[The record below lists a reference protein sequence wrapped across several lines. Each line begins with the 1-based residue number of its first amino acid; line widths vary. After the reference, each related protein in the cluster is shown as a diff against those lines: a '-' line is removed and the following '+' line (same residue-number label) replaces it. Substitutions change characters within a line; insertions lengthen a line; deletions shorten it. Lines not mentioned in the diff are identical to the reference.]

1 MGQEIHSAIFSD
13 KDFAEFHRRLA
24 RETDLLAEWLDAG
37 AFADTG
43 SVGGYELEAWLVDR
57 DGLAAPENEAFL
69 AALDSPLVVP
79 ELARFNVE
87 INAAPHRLEDGTLSR
102 MHAELGAAWT
112 RCQAVANS
120 LGIRMMAVG
129 ILPTV
134 RKSDLNLDNMSS
146 LKRYRALN
154 EQIFRLRHG
163 EPIRLRIDGPDPLDV
178 FHEDVMLESAATSF
192 QIHLKVAAAEG
203 PAVFNASKILSAPI
217 VAVAANSP
225 YLFGHDLWQETRIP
239 LFEQAVAVGGS
250 GYGRRV
256 SFGRDYV
263 KGSLLECFE
272 ANRDQYPVLLP
283 RLSEAPE
290 TRLAHLRLHN
300 GKIWR
305 WNRPLIGFDNNGTPH
320 FRIEHRVIPAGPT
333 ITDMIANTALYFGA
347 VTAMSRE
354 LGADVG
360 GRLNFDQARANFYAA
375 ARGGLDAEITWLDQ
389 ERGTARD
396 VLLER
401 VLPQASEGLE
411 MLGISSREAG
421 HWLGIIEQR
430 ARTGHTGAWW
440 QESWVRGH
448 GADMRRLTEA
458 YLSRQSMDEPVHTW
472 RAG

>member
-1 MGQEIHSAIFSD
+1 MSIAITEDHRSLAETVRS
-13 KDFAEFHRRLA
+13 FAEKRDVRGAA
-24 RETDLLAEWLDAG
+24 RA
-37 AFADTG
+37 
-43 SVGGYELEAWLVDR
+43 
-57 DGLAAPENEAFL
+57 
-69 AALDSPLVVP
+69 
-79 ELARFNVE
+79 
-87 INAAPHRLEDGTLSR
+87 RLESPDDSV
-102 MHAELGAAWT
+102 AEFWSEVAGLGW
-112 RCQAVANS
+112 
-120 LGIRMMAVG
+120 LGLH
-129 ILPTV
+129 LP
-134 RKSDLNLDNMSS
+134 
-146 LKRYRALN
+146 
-154 EQIFRLRHG
+154 
-163 EPIRLRIDGPDPLDV
+163 
-178 FHEDVMLESAATSF
+178 ED
-192 QIHLKVAAAEG
+192 
-203 PAVFNASKILSAPI
+203 
-217 VAVAANSP
+217 
-225 YLFGHDLWQETRIP
+225 
-239 LFEQAVAVGGS
+239 VGGS

-300 GKIWR
+300 GTIWR

-354 LGADVG
+354 LGVDVG
-360 GRLNFDQARANFYAA
+360 DRLNFDQARANFYAA
-375 ARGGLDAEITWLDQ
+375 ARGGLDAEITWLDR

-396 VLLER
+396 LLLER

-430 ARTGHTGAWW
+430 ARTGRTGAWW

-458 YLSRQSMDEPVHTW
+458 YLSRQATDEPVHTW